1 MPIQIDHMDTTVEI
15 VGRAAEP
22 AAATPPERAPAT
34 GTAARVDLRE
44 LVMQILAD
52 GLDQFARMRGL

>member
-15 VGRAAEP
+15 TGRARDATP
-22 AAATPPERAPAT
+22 AADRAPAASAPT
-34 GTAARVDLRE
+34 SRVDLRE
-44 LVMQILAD
+44 LVLQILAD

>member
-1 MPIQIDHMDTTVEI
+1 MPIQIDQMDTTIEI
-15 VGRAAEP
+15 TGRAAEP
-22 AAATPPERAPAT
+22 ASAPSPERGPPTGAT
-34 GTAARVDLRE
+34 SRVDLRE

>member
-15 VGRAAEP
+15 TG
-22 AAATPPERAPAT
+22 AAATPAAAPSPARAP
-34 GTAARVDLRE
+34 TAGAASRVDLRE

>member
-15 VGRAAEP
+15 TGRGAEP
-22 AAATPPERAPAT
+22 AAAPSTERAPSAGAAT
-34 GTAARVDLRE
+34 RVDLRE
-44 LVMQILAD
+44 LVLQILAD

>member
-15 VGRAAEP
+15 MARPRE
-22 AAATPPERAPAT
+22 ATATTSDRAPTAT
-34 GTAARVDLRE
+34 GPATRVELRE
-44 LVMQILAD
+44 LVLEILAD

>member
-15 VGRAAEP
+15 TGG
-22 AAATPPERAPAT
+22 AAAPAPTPPGERAPA
-34 GTAARVDLRE
+34 AAATTRVDLRE
-44 LVMQILAD
+44 LVTQILAD

>member
-15 VGRAAEP
+15 TGRGPEVAPPGERAQ
-22 AAATPPERAPAT
+22 AAAPAM
-34 GTAARVDLRE
+34 RVDLRE

>member
-15 VGRAAEP
+15 TG
-22 AAATPPERAPAT
+22 AAAPTAAPLTERAPAAGPAT
-34 GTAARVDLRE
+34 RVDLRE
-44 LVMQILAD
+44 LGLQILAD